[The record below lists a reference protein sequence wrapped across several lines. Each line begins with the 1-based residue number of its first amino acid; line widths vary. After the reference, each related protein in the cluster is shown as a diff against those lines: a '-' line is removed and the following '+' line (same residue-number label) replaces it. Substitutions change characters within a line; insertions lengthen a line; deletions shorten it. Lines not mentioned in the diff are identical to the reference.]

1 MFGGGREYKFK
12 GFSLADRWLLL
23 LLLCLKPYGRRHLSV
38 FAQDL
43 GPFGRLL
50 CRSWISTPPPP
61 PPSPLLLLLC
71 ALHCLLLLL
80 FFSFLSYLC
89 TWLDKQGQ
97 RGREEGRN
105 SRRVF
110 SSETHH
116 VANFFW
122 GKEVR
127 AAASFWQL
135 GTVTPEGR
143 EESPQK
149 FLSLSLS
156 LSFLPSQFLGT

>member
-1 MFGGGREYKFK
+1 
-12 GFSLADRWLLL
+12 
-23 LLLCLKPYGRRHLSV
+23 
-38 FAQDL
+38 
-43 GPFGRLL
+43 
-50 CRSWISTPPPP
+50 
-61 PPSPLLLLLC
+61 
-71 ALHCLLLLL
+71 
-80 FFSFLSYLC
+80 LC

-110 SSETHH
+110 GSETHH

-135 GTVTPEGR
+135 GTVTPRGEK
-143 EESPQK
+143 EESPQN
-149 FLSLSLS
+149 FPSLSLS
-156 LSFLPSQFLGT
+156 LSPSQFLGT